1 MVNQS
6 GSSES
11 LADPRS
17 DQTMRTGSAWPH
29 SGSRRCAFPCTI
41 VRSTYDD
48 RGWRATFHTTGIE
61 HSPTNATGTG
71 YELTPWRA
79 VQSGGP
85 PLTLRRTCAQRKSK
99 SR

>member
-1 MVNQS
+1 VHQFA
-6 GSSES
+6 S
-11 LADPRS
+11 LTDAK
-17 DQTMRTGSAWPH
+17 TKIEAW
-29 SGSRRCAFPCTI
+29 I

-99 SR
+99 SPVAVQ